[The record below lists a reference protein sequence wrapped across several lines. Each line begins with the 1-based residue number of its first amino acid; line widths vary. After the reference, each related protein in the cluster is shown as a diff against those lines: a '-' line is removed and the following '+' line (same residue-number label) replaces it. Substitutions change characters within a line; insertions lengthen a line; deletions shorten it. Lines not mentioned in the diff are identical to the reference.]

1 MVTELLKEK
10 QDLQRRLREIESKY
24 VNLKTEAKIITDENK
39 SLSLHYK
46 YDF

>member
-24 VNLKTEAKIITDENK
+24 ANLKTEAKIINDENK